1 MLTLILFIFLSVGVS
16 IINGSSCACCF
27 PWVAESCQTPGFPV
41 FCENC
46 TSFFCAN
53 HVKGCQGTPCKAV
66 CIPDSSSTTTTVS
79 SSSSSME
86 PITTMMSSPFTEP
99 ITTMMSSSSSMEP
112 ITNTTASGG
121 YFIRIEL
128 FVISA
133 SLTLL
138 ILCQLNL

>member
-41 FCENC
+41 FCEDC

-86 PITTMMSSPFTEP
+86 PIT
-99 ITTMMSSSSSMEP
+99 
-112 ITNTTASGG
+112 NTTASGG

-138 ILCQLNL
+138 ISCQLNL